1 MTLNPALRLT
11 MTRKVLPRRPW
22 ASEVPEIAR
31 EELRWFFSRAP
42 SEESAQARA
51 RIASWLGQL
60 PSFHRG
66 AFALY
71 FDPRPVP
78 EAIRKHDPAIR
89 TSFAF
94 VLRMAC
100 AACPS
105 RGTVEEVERA
115 MVARLEDEVLEQ
127 GTGIL
132 DELDYR
138 AEEHF
143 EEAFEAYVKVRGREP
158 SMLPEAR
165 AA

>member
-1 MTLNPALRLT
+1 MYFGLT
-11 MTRKVLPRRPW
+11 MTFQPSPRRPW
-22 ASEVPEIAR
+22 AYEIPEIAR
-31 EELRWFFSRAP
+31 EELRWFFTSAP
-42 SEESAQARA
+42 SEESAEKRA
-51 RIASWLGQL
+51 QIAAWLAQL
-60 PSFHRG
+60 PAFHRG

-100 AACPS
+100 AASPS

-115 MVARLEDEVLEQ
+115 MVARLEDEVRER

-132 DELDYR
+132 DELDVR

-143 EEAFEAYVKVRGREP
+143 DEALDAYVKVRGLA
-158 SMLPEAR
+158 SATLPEAR